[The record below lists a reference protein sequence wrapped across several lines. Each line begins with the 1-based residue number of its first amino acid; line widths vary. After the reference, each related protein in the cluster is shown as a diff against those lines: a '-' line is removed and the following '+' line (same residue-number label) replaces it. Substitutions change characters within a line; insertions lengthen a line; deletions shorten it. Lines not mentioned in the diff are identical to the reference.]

1 MCNIRRSGRP
11 VYGTTTTN
19 PTIWKG
25 LLWLSHLHQN
35 AQGSRLA
42 GTKPFDFMCN
52 FSNCRA
58 YLIYEN
64 VHMFVNL
71 KFPLSQMAQLF
82 DYY

>member
-42 GTKPFDFMCN
+42 GTKPFDLH
-52 FSNCRA
+52 S
-58 YLIYEN
+58 LIAGPTSFIKMSKYVCE
-64 VHMFVNL
+64 F
-71 KFPLSQMAQLF
+71 KFPTISNGPII
-82 DYY
+82 